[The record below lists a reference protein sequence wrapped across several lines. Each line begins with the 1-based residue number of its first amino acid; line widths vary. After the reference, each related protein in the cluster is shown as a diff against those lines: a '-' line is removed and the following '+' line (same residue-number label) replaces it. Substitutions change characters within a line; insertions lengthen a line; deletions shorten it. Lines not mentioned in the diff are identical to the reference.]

1 MRFVVV
7 VVITPEELEEQAVQR
22 AQAEGATG
30 VTVLSGKGLSAQAR
44 KSFFGLTFEGSQS
57 LLVMV
62 VARGVAMGILKA
74 MRELLQAGR
83 GSSQGLAFS
92 LPVEHVAGLDMQ
104 QVLSFDKRLKGKEGE
119 DHVDRR

>member
-7 VVITPEELEEQAVQR
+7 VVIAPEEMEDRAVHR

-30 VTVLSGKGLSAQAR
+30 VTVLSGKGLSAAAR

-57 LLVMV
+57 VLVMV
-62 VARGVAMGILKA
+62 VARHVAMGVLKG
-74 MRELLQAGR
+74 MRELLVRNGD
-83 GSSQGLAFS
+83 SQGLAFS

-104 QVLSFDKRLKGKEGE
+104 QVLSFDRRLHEKEG
-119 DHVDRR
+119 

>member
-7 VVITPEELEEQAVQR
+7 VAITPEDMEDQAVQR

-30 VTVLSGKGLSAQAR
+30 VTVLSGKGLSAVAR

-57 LLVMV
+57 VLVMV

-74 MRELLQAGR
+74 LRELLKRNGD
-83 GSSQGLAFS
+83 S
-92 LPVEHVAGLDMQ
+92 
-104 QVLSFDKRLKGKEGE
+104 QVLSFRLQIE
-119 DHVDRR
+119 HVDDLYMKQVLTFYKRIHCK

>member
-30 VTVLSGKGLSAQAR
+30 VTVLAGKGLSHAAR
-44 KSFFGLTFEGSQS
+44 KTFFGLSFEGSQS
-57 LLVMV
+57 VLVMV

-74 MRELLQAGR
+74 MRELLQR
-83 GSSQGLAFS
+83 GDKSHGLAFS

-104 QVLSFDKRLKGKEGE
+104 QVLSFDKRLKGKEG
-119 DHVDRR
+119 

>member
-7 VVITPEELEEQAVQR
+7 VVITPEELEERAVQR

-30 VTVLSGKGLSAQAR
+30 VTVLSGKGLSAEAR

-57 LLVMV
+57 VLVMV

-74 MRELLQAGR
+74 MRELLHR
-83 GSSQGLAFS
+83 GEGSQGLAFS

>member
-7 VVITPEELEEQAVQR
+7 VAITPEDMEDQAVRR

-30 VTVLSGKGLSAQAR
+30 VTVLSGKGLSAVAR

-57 LLVMV
+57 VLVMV

-74 MRELLQAGR
+74 MRELLVTNGD
-83 GSSQGLAFS
+83 SQGLAFS

-104 QVLSFDKRLKGKEGE
+104 QVLSFDKRLHGKEG
-119 DHVDRR
+119 